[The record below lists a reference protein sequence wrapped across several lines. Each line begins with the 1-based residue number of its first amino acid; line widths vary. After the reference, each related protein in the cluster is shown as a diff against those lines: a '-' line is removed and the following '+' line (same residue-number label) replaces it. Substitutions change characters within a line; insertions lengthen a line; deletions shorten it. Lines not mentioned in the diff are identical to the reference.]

1 MLQINPVKIP
11 MIKPV
16 IIDVTKINWFFI
28 LPRIREVIANE
39 TIEAAMADPN
49 ELKIN
54 SMGARSTHILA
65 SV

>member
-54 SMGARSTHILA
+54 SMGARGTHILA